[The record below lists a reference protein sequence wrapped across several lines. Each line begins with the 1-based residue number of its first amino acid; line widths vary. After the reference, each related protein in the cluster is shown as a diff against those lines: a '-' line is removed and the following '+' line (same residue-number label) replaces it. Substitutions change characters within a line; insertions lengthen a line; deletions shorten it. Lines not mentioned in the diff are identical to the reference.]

1 MATPKLALPQLDL
14 ARIQRYCD
22 GKIPPRLHE
31 QIRIDME
38 VRGRSVTILECRPP
52 WTPAIGPR
60 WTRMPVARL
69 RYLVGRGVWLL
80 DWRDRNERWHLY
92 DDIEPSR
99 YVQPLLVEIE
109 EDPTSVFWG

>member
-1 MATPKLALPQLDL
+1 MPEGLLPDLDL

-22 GKIPPRLHE
+22 SRVLE
-31 QIRIDME
+31 RQRDQIRIELE

-52 WTPAIGPR
+52 WTPAIGPE

-69 RYLVGRGVWLL
+69 RYLAGRGVWLL
-80 DWRDRNERWHLY
+80 DWQDRHERWHLY

-99 YVQPLLVEIE
+99 HVEPLLAEIE
-109 EDPTSVFWG
+109 EDPTSIFWG

>member
-1 MATPKLALPQLDL
+1 MTEPKPALPELDL
-14 ARIQRYCD
+14 ARIQRYCN
-22 GKIPPRLHE
+22 GRVPARLRD
-31 QIRIDME
+31 QIRIELE

-52 WTPAIGPR
+52 WTPAIGPE

-69 RYLVGRGVWLL
+69 RYLAGRSVWLL

-99 YVQPLLVEIE
+99 HVEPLLAEIE
-109 EDPTSVFWG
+109 KDPTSIFWG